1 MTRTGGNMEKYDVQV
16 ENKTY
21 SVEIEKTS
29 NMHQNDKTAE
39 DIAKDAFLSEYDHC
53 VQRAEKLDNKVYIL
67 LTVCAFLF
75 VLLTSTISEAA
86 HFAFPHNGLAF
97 TLIMLY
103 VLLLICDVAVYSLML
118 IKLVGLLKSVPFAR
132 FNTRER
138 LKYDLIAQTPETI
151 ARYLGTKYVRCIDYN
166 NELLE
171 KRYKAFNFC
180 VNLLVT
186 DVVISILLA
195 FVCVFISLNGGMRV

>member
-1 MTRTGGNMEKYDVQV
+1 M
-16 ENKTY
+16 
-21 SVEIEKTS
+21 
-29 NMHQNDKTAE
+29 
-39 DIAKDAFLSEYDHC
+39 
-53 VQRAEKLDNKVYIL
+53 
-67 LTVCAFLF
+67 
-75 VLLTSTISEAA
+75 
-86 HFAFPHNGLAF
+86 
-97 TLIMLY
+97 
-103 VLLLICDVAVYSLML
+103 ICDVAVYSLML

-132 FNTRER
+132 FNTREI